1 MKLKQFLVGATLA
14 LAAISMT
21 AELAARPMGGGKSF
35 GRQSQS
41 VRQMPRQAPAA
52 TPQQQAN
59 RPAAAPAPT
68 PAPVAAKKPS
78 MWKGILGGALLGLG
92 LGALLSHFGLGGA
105 LASAIGTILTF
116 ALIAGAVYFI
126 WRMIKGKSQLAV
138 PKPASAF
145 GGGFGGNNNGSGN
158 GGGFNSATDTGFNAG
173 DTRTGSNTSAGNVQ
187 GFNSQQGG
195 SGTPE
200 IGSRLQPSAFQPVSS
215 STDLNQPAAAPHQ
228 PWGVPA
234 DFDKEGFLR
243 HAKGNF
249 IRLQAAWDKSDV
261 NDIREFTTPEVFAE
275 LRMQIQ
281 ERGGKDDY
289 TDVVRIDAE
298 LLGIENNGTDYLASV
313 QFTGTIKPAPD
324 ALPEPF
330 NEVWNLVKPVNGNA
344 GWLLGGIQQVA

>member
-1 MKLKQFLVGATLA
+1 MKLKKLLVGATLA

-41 VRQMPRQAPAA
+41 VKNMAPRQAQPA
-52 TPQQQAN
+52 TPHQQQAA
-59 RPAAAPAPT
+59 RPANQPAPAPAV
-68 PAPVAAKKPS
+68 PAKRPS

-92 LGALLSHFGLGGA
+92 LGALLSHLGIGGA

-116 ALIAGAVYFI
+116 ALIAAAIFFV
-126 WRMIKGKSQLAV
+126 WRLIKGKSQGSRAQ
-138 PKPASAF
+138 PATAYA
-145 GGGFGGNNNGSGN
+145 GGNGGFGGGN
-158 GGGFNSATDTGFNAG
+158 F
-173 DTRTGSNTSAGNVQ
+173 GNPT
-187 GFNSQQGG
+187 QGG
-195 SGTPE
+195 SSTPE
-200 IGSRLQPSAFQPVSS
+200 IGSRLQPSAFQPASS
-215 STDLNQPAAAPHQ
+215 GIDLNKPGSQLNAQQQAPHQ
-228 PWGVPA
+228 QWGVPA
-234 DFDKEGFLR
+234 DFDQASFLR

-249 IRLQAAWDKSDV
+249 IRLQAAWDKSDI

-289 TDVVRIDAE
+289 TDVVEIEAE

-313 QFTGTIKPAPD
+313 QFTGRIKPAPD

-330 NEVWNLVKPVNGNA
+330 NEVWNLVKPVNGNS
-344 GWLLGGIQQVA
+344 GWLLGGIQQLA